1 MSRKKAREEA
11 FLLLF
16 QMEAQKATPDEI
28 FEIVGVPDEYIEK
41 VVRGVYDEAAQL
53 DELVGLHLR
62 DWKIERI
69 RKVSLCALRLAIFE
83 AKYIEDVPVN
93 VAISEAIALVKKF
106 EDEEGAAFVN
116 GVLGEI
122 SRDGI

>member
-1 MSRKKAREEA
+1 LSRKKAREEA